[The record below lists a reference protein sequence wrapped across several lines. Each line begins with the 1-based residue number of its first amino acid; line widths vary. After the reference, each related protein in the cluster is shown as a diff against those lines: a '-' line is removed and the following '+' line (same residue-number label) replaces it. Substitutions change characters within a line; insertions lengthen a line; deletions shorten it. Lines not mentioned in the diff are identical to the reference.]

1 MKNKGN
7 LISLGSLT
15 ALVGFILSGPVGFL
29 IVQTIHPQP
38 AWTSAAEFAAN
49 YNSIQ
54 NIPYWFGFIL
64 VGGMLMLAAAHY
76 INASK
81 DEPADKFNTLLAL
94 AWTTIFATL
103 VFFNYICQLSF
114 IHHLARHYKPEFDT
128 AISTLSM
135 ANPAS
140 LSWSVEMWGYAI
152 LGVATWQLSAFYRNK
167 SRSIYSLLIFN
178 GIVSV
183 LSAVLFVID
192 QRWLMTTTGLAGYL
206 FWNLLMIVLLTLIFR
221 HSKNNTMTAESPRL
235 TGKSATVLSK

>member
-76 INASK
+76 IIASEE
-81 DEPADKFNTLLAL
+81 EPADKFNTLLAL
-94 AWTTIFATL
+94 AWTTIFAIL
-103 VFFNYICQLSF
+103 IIALSSSLGDFEDF
-114 IHHLARHYKPEFDT
+114 ILASNFK
-128 AISTLSM
+128 
-135 ANPAS
+135 
-140 LSWSVEMWGYAI
+140 
-152 LGVATWQLSAFYRNK
+152 
-167 SRSIYSLLIFN
+167 
-178 GIVSV
+178 
-183 LSAVLFVID
+183 
-192 QRWLMTTTGLAGYL
+192 
-206 FWNLLMIVLLTLIFR
+206 
-221 HSKNNTMTAESPRL
+221 
-235 TGKSATVLSK
+235 